1 MIIST
6 NNATGAVCGGL
17 SMSRLSVAKFLLPKR
32 SVLKALWSILVA
44 MPMLLAVML
53 LAVMLS
59 APMLSAQ
66 QWSADRAPKALTVA
80 TWNLEWFF
88 DDETQNNRSAV
99 AKEQSAPSREEW
111 DWRVAMFAS
120 AIANFEP
127 TILAVQEIEDR
138 NCMQALTKVLKDRH
152 DLSYRVAFIDGY
164 DSGTEQDVAILFRS
178 GLVEFSRREQSYS
191 MFNSKEFYNLSKHL
205 IARFEWQAGDRTIPL
220 TLMVM
225 HLRATADA
233 AELRSKQARLA
244 HEWMRRQIASGENV
258 IIIGDLNVEE
268 PAGAILPDGDG
279 MHLLLGKGTPETN
292 DDLIDLLE
300 RAPVDSRR
308 THLILD
314 KQFDRILASSSL
326 VQGSGGYR
334 FEKIEV
340 LSQHNIRGEGPDAD
354 HWDTRYTKDR
364 KERDLSDHHPVMA
377 TLELVQP

>member
-1 MIIST
+1 MNEIRAS
-6 NNATGAVCGGL
+6 NHGSLRCRVTGPNSLVRNFSVLLRPILCTLWGVLAL
-17 SMSRLSVAKFLLPKR
+17 TPHLSV
-32 SVLKALWSILVA
+32 
-44 MPMLLAVML
+44 
-53 LAVMLS
+53 
-59 APMLSAQ
+59 SAQ
-66 QWSADRAPKALTVA
+66 QWPADRAPKILTVA

-99 AKEQSAPSREEW
+99 AKEQSAPNREEW

-178 GLVEFSRREQSYS
+178 GLVEYSRREQSFS

-244 HEWMRRQIASGENV
+244 HEWMRQQIANGENV
-258 IIIGDLNVEE
+258 IVLGDFNVEE
-268 PAGAILPDGDG
+268 PAGAIQPDGDG
-279 MHLLLGKGTPETN
+279 MHLLLGKGTPETD
-292 DDLIDLLE
+292 DDLLDLLE
-300 RAPVDSRR
+300 RAPADSRR

-334 FEKIEV
+334 FEKIQV
-340 LSQHNIRGEGPDAD
+340 LSQLNIRGDGPDAD

-364 KERDLSDHHPVMA
+364 NERDLSDHHPVMA

>member
-1 MIIST
+1 MIVST
-6 NNATGAVCGGL
+6 KNVIRVAVRAAC
-17 SMSRLSVAKFLLPKR
+17 RLSILW
-32 SVLKALWSILVA
+32 ALWGILVS
-44 MPMLLAVML
+44 MPMA
-53 LAVMLS
+53 
-59 APMLSAQ
+59 SAQ
-66 QWSADRAPKALTVA
+66 DWPADLAPKTLTIA

-88 DDETQNNRSAV
+88 DDETQNNRSTV

-120 AIANFEP
+120 AIAKFQP

-138 NCMQALTKVLKDRH
+138 NCMQALTKALKDHH

-178 GLVEFSRREQSYS
+178 GLVEYSRREQNYS

-220 TLMVM
+220 TLLVM
-225 HLRATADA
+225 HLRATVDA

-244 HEWMRRQIASGENV
+244 HEWMRRQIANGENV
-258 IIIGDLNVEE
+258 IIMGDLNVEE
-268 PAGAILPDGDG
+268 AAGAILPNGDG

-300 RAPVDSRR
+300 RAPPDSRR

-314 KQFDRILASSSL
+314 KQFDRILATTSL

-334 FEKIEV
+334 LQKIEV
-340 LSQHNIRGEGPDAD
+340 LSQYNIRGEGPDSD

-364 KERDLSDHHPVMA
+364 NERDLSDHHPVMA